1 MAAQCARLAQQ
12 AEQKDERDFYIRMR
26 DSWIMVANRFA
37 FLDMVDEHGTPIP
50 LSPARAGRYIPYPIS
65 RSLERRRGPAAR
77 R

>member
-1 MAAQCARLAQQ
+1 MAAQCAKLAQH
-12 AEQKDERDFYIRMR
+12 AKQKDERDFYVRMR

-50 LSPARAGRYIPYPIS
+50 LCPPRAEGYIPYPIS
-65 RSLERRRGPAAR
+65 RSLERRRRPAAR